1 MKRYIVLPWFL
12 YPLTACWDCHVKF
25 STPCKLFH
33 EHIKVHIDNQ
43 KHVDNEQFLKR
54 CFLKL
59 WFLQTISKFLK
70 VPFGSLL
77 SFEQQKKEL
86 RRILHWVKN
95 VETYLFQEMCKTV
108 GDQDILT
115 TFIVNSPNYT
125 IFLLHWKFNSNIPNL
140 FNKTFI
146 IKLNVWYIWER
157 VQRNSLQRIYYRWY
171 IRITIFILISC
182 AKETRYWS
190 FGQISS
196 QKHQCFR
203 FCYS

>member
-12 YPLTACWDCHVKF
+12 YPLTACWDCHVNF

-33 EHIKVHIDNQ
+33 EHIKVHTNNQ
-43 KHVDNEQFLKR
+43 KHVDNEQFLKW

-59 WFLQTISKFLK
+59 GFLLTISKFLE

-86 RRILHWVKN
+86 NRILHRVKN

-115 TFIVNSPNYT
+115 TFTVNSPNYT
-125 IFLLHWKFNSNIPNL
+125 IFLLHWKLNSNIPNL

-146 IKLNVWYIWER
+146 IKLNV
-157 VQRNSLQRIYYRWY
+157 
-171 IRITIFILISC
+171 
-182 AKETRYWS
+182 
-190 FGQISS
+190 
-196 QKHQCFR
+196 
-203 FCYS
+203 